1 MRPFGTL
8 CSSNPSESREADEEL
23 NRSAVFKSTEQTFEV
38 STINMDPFSFRDKSP
53 FEIFVSA

>member
-1 MRPFGTL
+1 MNNAQKRDRKPPVRPFGTL

-38 STINMDPFSFRDKSP
+38 YQR
-53 FEIFVSA
+53 